1 VIRHIPSIFAF
12 AQFSASGYSR
22 ARTGERISESILSGS
37 AWYGLD
43 LNSELSL
50 TICSGVMAVYS
61 ITRKDSFDTI
71 DRRLEML
78 KAEGVVNDPVFM
90 LVGNKCDLES
100 LREVS
105 TEHGQEY
112 AKRHGYL
119 FVETSA
125 KESTNVDAAFDALIA
140 GALCSIHP

>member
-1 VIRHIPSIFAF
+1 
-12 AQFSASGYSR
+12 
-22 ARTGERISESILSGS
+22 
-37 AWYGLD
+37 
-43 LNSELSL
+43 
-50 TICSGVMAVYS
+50 MAVYS